1 MSTLDEIKNAVTSLP
16 AEQQLE
22 LDSFIWSLRKVPVM
36 YSATV
41 DDRMREMD
49 AGNKVPWKE
58 VRDRMIA
65 NEALPESTSEL

>member
-16 AEQQLE
+16 PEQQLE
-22 LDSFIWSLRKVPVM
+22 LDSFIWSLRKVPVI

-41 DDRMREMD
+41 DERMREMD

-58 VRDRMIA
+58 VRERMIA
-65 NEALPESTSEL
+65 NERLSDDSPE